1 MITKMKE
8 KEIFTSVKPEIVIAQ
23 LFQSRDIMH
32 LAHLQTLSYAEHK
45 ALNEYYDGLLDLV
58 DGLVEAYFG
67 CIGKRLSIKIPASEY
82 INPTLHL
89 NQMKDYMMKHRNS
102 FGSDRTH
109 IQNIIDEIISHI
121 TKTQYLLTL
130 T

>member
-8 KEIFTSVKPEIVIAQ
+8 KEIFTSVKPEIVISQ
-23 LFQSRDIMH
+23 LFHSRDVMH
-32 LAHLQTLSYAEHK
+32 IAHLQTTSYAEHK
-45 ALNEYYDGLLDLV
+45 ALNEYYDGILGLTDDLT
-58 DGLVEAYFG
+58 ESYFG
-67 CIGKRLSIKIPASEY
+67 CIGKRLPIKIPASEY
-82 INPTLHL
+82 VNPILHL

-102 FGSDRTH
+102 FGSERTH
-109 IQNIIDEIISHI
+109 IQNIIDEIVALI